1 MLGDTIRI
9 FRLERGMTADELGES
24 VEVGKTAIEQYEA
37 NIWQPGLPTLKKIAQ
52 VFGVTVDALRRGL
65 SLVYDTDGH
74 SFMVVQNM
82 NENQM
87 KIIGRVHEKPLSEGS
102 GWI

>member
-9 FRLERGMTADELGES
+9 FRLERGMTTDELGKY

-37 NIWQPGLPTLKKIAQ
+37 NIWQPGLPTLKKIAR
-52 VFGVTVDALRRGL
+52 VFGVTVDALRKGL

-82 NENQM
+82 NDNRM
-87 KIIGRVHEKPLSEGS
+87 KIIGRVHEEQLHKGS
-102 GWI
+102 GLI